1 MIMMSTVISDEVIE
15 KIRQENDIVDI
26 VSEYVQLKKQGRNYF
41 GLCPFHNEN
50 TPSFSVTKDKQ
61 IFHCF
66 GCGKGGNVITF
77 LREVESFTFMETI
90 RFLAERVQM
99 ELPDIPDKKESSLS
113 QESASILSAYE
124 WIRKYYHHL
133 LKYAEEGEQAKKYLE
148 ERGLSSSAIDAFG
161 LGYAPLNSDVTVD
174 FLKQK
179 GFHTQTLVKAG
190 LISTHDNQHFR
201 DVFRGRVIYPINNHL
216 GKTVAFSGRALTEN
230 GPKYYNSPEHELFQK
245 GKLLFNF
252 DLAKK
257 YIRKQQKAVLF
268 EGSMDVIQA
277 YQFGVYNGVA
287 TLGTSLTMH
296 QAKLL
301 YRYAEEVILCYDAD
315 EAGVEASFKAAN
327 LLRDVGCAVRIV
339 HLPDEYDPD
348 QFIQTEGIKAFK
360 ERLRVSDTYFSFYMR
375 YQRKKYQMQS
385 DSDRINYLEDITKE
399 LAHIT
404 SPIERDFYVKEIADE
419 FNLSTEIIYSDIE
432 KYEKVNNAYR
442 KNNQQHNSNTSRRQQ
457 WGLNE
462 SRLRPAFEK
471 AERMLLA
478 YMFADSYILEK
489 VRDTIGVHFN
499 IEEHKIILTHLYA
512 LYEESDDINVSKL
525 INKIT
530 DADLQK
536 TITEIAM
543 LEVNPYM
550 EEQEINDYIHLIQQ
564 ENKDVAYLKTLKQ
577 KQKQEVNPIL
587 AAKIGLEII
596 ELEKQI
602 KHG

>member
-1 MIMMSTVISDEVIE
+1 MSTVISDEVIE

-113 QESASILSAYE
+113 QESASILAAYE

-133 LKYAEEGEQAKKYLE
+133 LKYAEEGEQAKSYLK
-148 ERGLSSSAIDAFG
+148 ERGLSSSAVDDFG

-257 YIRKQQKAVLF
+257 HIRKQQKAVLF

-277 YQFGVYNGVA
+277 YQFGVCNAVA

-315 EAGVEASFKAAN
+315 EAGIEASFKAAN
-327 LLRDVGCAVRIV
+327 LLRDIGCAVRIV

-360 ERLRVSDTYFSFYMR
+360 ERLRISDTYFSFYMR

-399 LAHIT
+399 LANIT

-432 KYEKVNNAYR
+432 KYEKVNNAHR

-457 WGLNE
+457 WGMNE

-525 INKIT
+525 IDKIT
-530 DADLQK
+530 DANLQK

-543 LEVNPYM
+543 LDVNPYM

-564 ENKDVAYLKTLKQ
+564 ENKDVAYLKTLRQ

-596 ELEKQI
+596 QLEKQI
-602 KHG
+602 RHG